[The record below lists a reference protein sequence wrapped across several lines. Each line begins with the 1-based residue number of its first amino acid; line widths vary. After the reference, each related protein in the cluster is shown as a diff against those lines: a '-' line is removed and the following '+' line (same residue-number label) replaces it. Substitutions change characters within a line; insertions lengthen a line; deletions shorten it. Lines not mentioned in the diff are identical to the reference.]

1 MNEAARRIRY
11 DAGNA
16 EAPDDPFGRMLLIL
30 DRTGLARLDNWHR
43 GGARA
48 WSGSVALGVMDEV
61 LSHLAAGG
69 FPDWRPRSIVPG
81 AIYTLTV
88 EGNLPQSVI
97 DNVNT
102 SNPDYKKALELL
114 NGVIRQLSEGA
125 IPVGRGAP

>member
-69 FPDWRPRSIVPG
+69 FPDWRPRSIIPG

>member
-1 MNEAARRIRY
+1 MNEATRRIRY
-11 DAGNA
+11 DAGNPN
-16 EAPDDPFGRMLLIL
+16 APDDPFGRTLLVL

-43 GGARA
+43 GGTRA
-48 WSGSVALGVMDEV
+48 WSGSVGLGVMDEV

-69 FPDWRPRSIVPG
+69 FPDWRPRVIVPG

-114 NGVIRQLSEGA
+114 NGVIRQLSGGA